1 MSAGSLSGGELL
13 GVSDRPAATR
23 RRRRR
28 RPVLTWLAVGW
39 LGLAVLCAVT
49 AQWLPLPAYGVV
61 IGRPGLAPQLS
72 WDLLLGTDV
81 LGRSVFSRLVYGA
94 QVSLIV
100 GAVSSLVAFALGT
113 VLGLLA
119 GYLRGWFDTATSYL
133 SDAMLAF
140 PPLVLLLA
148 VSSILRP
155 SLPTI
160 LFALTVIVVPTF
172 VRLARANTLRWASRE
187 FVRAAVNMGAGR
199 GRIMVR
205 EILPNL
211 LPSLAAYLPVVTAM
225 LIVAEGSLSFL
236 GYGIP
241 SPIPSWGGM
250 IDAGKD
256 QIATRPLLVF
266 VPAAAIF
273 ATVFA
278 LNIVGDRLQSRFA
291 EPRR

>member
-1 MSAGSLSGGELL
+1 MSAGSMSAGEWL
-13 GVSDRPAATR
+13 GAADRPAPAR

-28 RPVLTWLAVGW
+28 RPLLTWLAVGW
-39 LGLAVLCAVT
+39 LGLAMLCALT
-49 AQWLPLPAYGVV
+49 AQWLPLPAYGAV
-61 IGRPGLAPQLS
+61 IDRPGLAPQLS

-81 LGRSVFSRLVYGA
+81 LGRSVFSRLVFGA
-94 QVSLIV
+94 QVSLVV

-160 LFALTVIVVPTF
+160 MFALTIIVVPTF
-172 VRLARANTLRWASRE
+172 VRLARANTLRWASCE

-211 LPSLAAYLPVVTAM
+211 LPSLAAYLPVVAAM

>member
-1 MSAGSLSGGELL
+1 
-13 GVSDRPAATR
+13 
-23 RRRRR
+23 
-28 RPVLTWLAVGW
+28 
-39 LGLAVLCAVT
+39 
-49 AQWLPLPAYGVV
+49 
-61 IGRPGLAPQLS
+61 
-72 WDLLLGTDV
+72 
-81 LGRSVFSRLVYGA
+81 VFSRLVYGA